1 MRVHILQHVSYEG
14 PGCIEGRLGQ
24 SGDSVLVSHLYE
36 SDPVPDVSAVDGLIV
51 MGGPMSVNDLDVF
64 PWMRAEM
71 DLIQDCIDA
80 EKPVLGICLGAQLIA
95 RVLGSNVRRNNWPE
109 IGWFPV
115 HSVVSGEADAF
126 RFPDSLEVFHWH
138 GETFDLPAGSIR
150 LAASQACENQAFQ
163 FGKHVIGLQF
173 HLEITPDSLRG
184 MVDHGRDE
192 MIPGQFV
199 QDAERI
205 LSVSEPVY
213 ETSNLWINRVLDH
226 LRFGIPDPGLG
237 IKERG
242 LTTKHKDTKGGEEW
256 NHERSVGFSKS
267 MEIREICG

>member
-1 MRVHILQHVSYEG
+1 MRFHILQHVSYEG

-115 HSVVSGEADAF
+115 HSVVSGATDAF

-138 GETFDLPAGSIR
+138 GENFDLPTGSIR
-150 LAASQACENQAFQ
+150 LAASQACENPAFQ

-192 MIPGQFV
+192 MIPGPFV
-199 QDAERI
+199 QDAERM
-205 LSVSEPVY
+205 LAEPASAY
-213 ETSNLWINRVLDH
+213 EASNDCMKCLLEYWR
-226 LRFGIPDPGLG
+226 PAA
-237 IKERG
+237 
-242 LTTKHKDTKGGEEW
+242 
-256 NHERSVGFSKS
+256 S
-267 MEIREICG
+267 